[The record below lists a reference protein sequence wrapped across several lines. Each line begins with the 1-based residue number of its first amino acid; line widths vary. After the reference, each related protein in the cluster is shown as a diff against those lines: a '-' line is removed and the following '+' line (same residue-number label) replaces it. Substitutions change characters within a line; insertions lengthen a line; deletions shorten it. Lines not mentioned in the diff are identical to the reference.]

1 MNKHVSPKVIASSR
15 AVESRSTDDGR
26 TRPPAKPGNKG
37 SAGPKA
43 MQISLRAGERIFING
58 AVLRV
63 DRKVT
68 LQLLNEVT
76 FLLESHVMQ
85 VEDTTT
91 PLRQLYFVVQSML
104 MDPLDVSA
112 AKMVF
117 ADQINGLMISL
128 TSESLRTG
136 VMAVADLVAAGRA
149 YEALRTIRGL
159 LPIEDSILE
168 ASSIS
173 SKVA

>member
-1 MNKHVSPKVIASSR
+1 MNKHVSPTVVGPER
-15 AVESRSTDDGR
+15 AAEDGR
-26 TRPPAKPGNKG
+26 ARTSGKAGVKG
-37 SAGPKA
+37 AAGAKA
-43 MQISLRAGERIFING
+43 MQISLRAGERIFVNG

-104 MDPLDVSA
+104 IDPLDVSA

-117 ADQINGLMISL
+117 ADQINGLMGSL
-128 TSESLRTG
+128 TNESLRTG
-136 VMAVADLVAAGRA
+136 VMAVAGLVAAGRA

-168 ASSIS
+168 PSSLS
-173 SKVA
+173 TKVA

>member
-1 MNKHVSPKVIASSR
+1 
-15 AVESRSTDDGR
+15 
-26 TRPPAKPGNKG
+26 
-37 SAGPKA
+37 
-43 MQISLRAGERIFING
+43 
-58 AVLRV
+58 
-63 DRKVT
+63 
-68 LQLLNEVT
+68 
-76 FLLESHVMQ
+76 
-85 VEDTTT
+85 
-91 PLRQLYFVVQSML
+91 ML

-136 VMAVADLVAAGRA
+136 VMAVADLVAAAGPTRRCGPSA
-149 YEALRTIRGL
+149 GL

-168 ASSIS
+168 TSSIS

>member
-1 MNKHVSPKVIASSR
+1 MNKHVSPKVVASSR
-15 AVESRSTDDGR
+15 AVED
-26 TRPPAKPGNKG
+26 RPRAPGKPGAKG
-37 SAGPKA
+37 AAGPKA
-43 MQISLRAGERIFING
+43 MQISLRAGERIFVNG

-117 ADQINGLMISL
+117 ADQINGLMGSL

-168 ASSIS
+168 TSPIS
-173 SKVA
+173 TKVA